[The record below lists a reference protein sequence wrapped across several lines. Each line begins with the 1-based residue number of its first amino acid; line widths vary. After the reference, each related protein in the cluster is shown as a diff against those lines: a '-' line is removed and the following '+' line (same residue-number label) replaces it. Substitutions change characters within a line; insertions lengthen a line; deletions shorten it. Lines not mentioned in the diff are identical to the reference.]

1 MKKIVLYALLALSI
15 SSISLVHA
23 FGIGFGVG
31 RGGYY
36 GRPGVSFGVGVGSG
50 YYPYGY
56 YGPYGGYYY
65 GGPGI
70 SFGVGSDNNGYYDSD
85 DYWDS
90 DRDSYYE

>member
-1 MKKIVLYALLALSI
+1 MKKLILLGAIAALLVAFQPAVQAL
-15 SSISLVHA
+15 
-23 FGIGFGVG
+23 GFGFGLG

-70 SFGVGSDNNGYYDSD
+70 SFGVGSDDRYYDRD

-90 DRDSYYE
+90 DNDSYYE